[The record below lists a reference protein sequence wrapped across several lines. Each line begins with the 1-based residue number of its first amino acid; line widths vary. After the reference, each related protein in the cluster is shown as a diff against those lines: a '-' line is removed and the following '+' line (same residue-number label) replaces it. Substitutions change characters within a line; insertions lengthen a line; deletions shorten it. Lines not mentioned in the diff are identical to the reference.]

1 MSLLCLNNLILNSYI
16 ALKKIKMF
24 KRKFFL
30 KLGLEIIAIIIG
42 ISASFW
48 ISEISVERDKSIQRE
63 RVLKSILI
71 ESNDIKNYCDERIKI
86 WNQDIEIYNLLLNE
100 KLNIE
105 ILKNIAISKNRVEYN
120 LIYYR
125 DFDPPMNRYRSLVN
139 TGDLK
144 YVQSENIKEALTRLH
159 NLNFSK
165 VVSTVDYEKKIIELI
180 IDLITQE
187 NPKLFLKGNN
197 SKISF
202 ENYLKSL
209 HKFIQENEKLK
220 SNLIVQLKYFK
231 TRISSLK
238 FYILTLEELQYELSE
253 ILKVN

>member
-1 MSLLCLNNLILNSYI
+1 
-16 ALKKIKMF
+16 MF

-48 ISEISVERDKSIQRE
+48 ISEMSVERDKTIQRK

-71 ESNDIKNYCDERIKI
+71 ESNDIKDYCAERIKI
-86 WNQDIEIYNLLLNE
+86 WNQDIEIYNLILNE

-105 ILKNIAISKNRVEYN
+105 MLRNIAISKNRVEYN

-125 DFDPPMNRYRSLVN
+125 DFNPPMNRYRSLVN

-144 YVQSENIKEALTRLH
+144 FVRSENIKEVLTRLH

-165 VVSTVDYEKKIIELI
+165 VVSTVGYEKKIIELI

-187 NPKLFLKGNN
+187 NPKLFLKGND

-202 ENYLKSL
+202 ENYLRSL
-209 HKFIQENEKLK
+209 HKFIKENEKLK

-238 FYILTLEELQYELSE
+238 FYMLTLEELQYELNE
-253 ILKVN
+253 TLKAN

>member
-1 MSLLCLNNLILNSYI
+1 
-16 ALKKIKMF
+16 MF

-48 ISEISVERDKSIQRE
+48 ISEMSVERDKTTQRL
-63 RVLKSILI
+63 RVLKSILL
-71 ESNDIKNYCDERIKI
+71 ESNDIKDYCAERIKI
-86 WNQDIEIYNLLLNE
+86 WNQDIEIYNLILNE

-105 ILKNIAISKNRVEYN
+105 MLRNIAISKNRVEYN

-125 DFDPPMNRYRSLVN
+125 DFNPPMNRYRSLVN

-144 YVQSENIKEALTRLH
+144 FVRSENIKEVLTRLH

-165 VVSTVDYEKKIIELI
+165 VVSTVGYEKKIIELI

-187 NPKLFLKGNN
+187 NPKLFLKGND

-202 ENYLKSL
+202 ENYLRSL

-238 FYILTLEELQYELSE
+238 FYMLTLEELQYELNE
-253 ILKVN
+253 TIKVN

>member
-1 MSLLCLNNLILNSYI
+1 
-16 ALKKIKMF
+16 MF

-48 ISEISVERDKSIQRE
+48 ISEMSVERDKTTQRL
-63 RVLKSILI
+63 RVLKSILL
-71 ESNDIKNYCDERIKI
+71 ESNDIKDYCTERIKI
-86 WNQDIEIYNLLLNE
+86 WNQDIEIYKLILNE

-105 ILKNIAISKNRVEYN
+105 MLRNIAISKNRVEYN

-125 DFDPPMNRYRSLVN
+125 DFNPPMNRYRSLVN

-144 YVQSENIKEALTRLH
+144 FVRSENIKEVLTRLH

-187 NPKLFLKGNN
+187 NPKLFLKGND

-202 ENYLKSL
+202 ENYLRSL
-209 HKFIQENEKLK
+209 HKFIKENEKLK

-238 FYILTLEELQYELSE
+238 FYMLTLEELQYELNE
-253 ILKVN
+253 TLKAN

>member
-1 MSLLCLNNLILNSYI
+1 
-16 ALKKIKMF
+16 MF

-48 ISEISVERDKSIQRE
+48 ISEMSVERDKTTQRL
-63 RVLKSILI
+63 RVLKSILL
-71 ESNDIKNYCDERIKI
+71 ESNDIKDYCTERIKI
-86 WNQDIEIYNLLLNE
+86 WNQDIEIYNLILNE

-105 ILKNIAISKNRVEYN
+105 MLRNIAISKNRVEYN

-144 YVQSENIKEALTRLH
+144 FVRSENIKEVLTRLH

-187 NPKLFLKGNN
+187 NPKLFLKGND

-202 ENYLKSL
+202 ENYLRSL
-209 HKFIQENEKLK
+209 HKFIKENEKLK

-238 FYILTLEELQYELSE
+238 FYMLTLEELQYELNE
-253 ILKVN
+253 TLKAN

>member
-1 MSLLCLNNLILNSYI
+1 
-16 ALKKIKMF
+16 MF

-48 ISEISVERDKSIQRE
+48 ISEMSVERDKTIQRK

-71 ESNDIKNYCDERIKI
+71 ESNDIKDYCAERIKI
-86 WNQDIEIYNLLLNE
+86 WNQDIEIYKLILNE

-105 ILKNIAISKNRVEYN
+105 MLRNIAISKNRVEYN

-125 DFDPPMNRYRSLVN
+125 DFNPPMNRYRYLVN

-144 YVQSENIKEALTRLH
+144 FVRSENIKEVLTRLH

-187 NPKLFLKGNN
+187 NPKLFLKGND

-202 ENYLKSL
+202 ENYLRSL
-209 HKFIQENEKLK
+209 HKFIKENEKLK

-238 FYILTLEELQYELSE
+238 FYMLTLEELQYELNE
-253 ILKVN
+253 TIKVN

>member
-1 MSLLCLNNLILNSYI
+1 
-16 ALKKIKMF
+16 MF

-48 ISEISVERDKSIQRE
+48 INEISVERDKEIQKK
-63 RVLKSILI
+63 RVLNSILI
-71 ESNDIKNYCDERIKI
+71 ESDDIKSYCDERIKI
-86 WNQDIEIYNLLLNE
+86 WNQDIEIYNLLLNDELDIE
-100 KLNIE
+100 K
-105 ILKNIAISKNRVEYN
+105 LKNIAISKNRVEYN

-125 DFDPPMNRYRSLVN
+125 DFDPPMNRYTSTIN

-144 YVQSENIKEALTRLH
+144 YIESENIKEVLTRLH
-159 NLNFSK
+159 NLNFNK
-165 VVSTVDYEKKIIELI
+165 VLSTVDYEKKIIELI
-180 IDLITQE
+180 IELITE
-187 NPKLFLKGNN
+187 DNPSLFLKGNN

-202 ENYLKSL
+202 DNYLKSL

-231 TRISSLK
+231 TRVSSLRL
-238 FYILTLEELQYELSE
+238 YMLTLDELRYELKN

>member
-1 MSLLCLNNLILNSYI
+1 
-16 ALKKIKMF
+16 MF

-48 ISEISVERDKSIQRE
+48 ISEMSVERDKTIQRK

-71 ESNDIKNYCDERIKI
+71 ESNDIKDYCAERIKI
-86 WNQDIEIYNLLLNE
+86 WNQDIEIYKLILNE

-105 ILKNIAISKNRVEYN
+105 MLRNIAISKNRVEYN

-125 DFDPPMNRYRSLVN
+125 DFNPPMNRYRSLVN

-144 YVQSENIKEALTRLH
+144 FVRSENIKEVLTRLH

-187 NPKLFLKGNN
+187 NPKLFLKGND

-202 ENYLKSL
+202 ENYLRSL

-238 FYILTLEELQYELSE
+238 FYMLTLEELQYELNE
-253 ILKVN
+253 TIKVN

>member
-1 MSLLCLNNLILNSYI
+1 
-16 ALKKIKMF
+16 MF

-48 ISEISVERDKSIQRE
+48 ISEMSVERDKTTQRL
-63 RVLKSILI
+63 RVLKSILL
-71 ESNDIKNYCDERIKI
+71 ESNDIKDYCAERIKI
-86 WNQDIEIYNLLLNE
+86 WNQDIEIYKLILNE

-105 ILKNIAISKNRVEYN
+105 MLRNIAISKNRVEYN

-125 DFDPPMNRYRSLVN
+125 DFNPPMNRYRSLVN

-144 YVQSENIKEALTRLH
+144 FVRSENIKEVLTRLH

-165 VVSTVDYEKKIIELI
+165 VVSTVGYEKKIIELI

-187 NPKLFLKGNN
+187 NPKLFLKGND

-202 ENYLKSL
+202 ENYLRSL
-209 HKFIQENEKLK
+209 HKFIKENEKLK

-238 FYILTLEELQYELSE
+238 FYMLTLEELQYELNE
-253 ILKVN
+253 TLKAN

>member
-1 MSLLCLNNLILNSYI
+1 
-16 ALKKIKMF
+16 MF
-24 KRKFFL
+24 KKKFFF

-48 ISEISVERDKSIQRE
+48 ISELSVERDKEIQRE
-63 RVLKSILI
+63 RVLNSILI
-71 ESNDIKNYCDERIKI
+71 ESEDIKKYCDERIKI
-86 WNQDIEIYNLLLNE
+86 WNQDIDIYNLLLNNKLSIE
-100 KLNIE
+100 KL
-105 ILKNIAISKNRVEYN
+105 KKVAISKNRVEYN

-125 DFDPPMNRYRSLVN
+125 DFDPPMNRYKSTIN

-144 YVQSENIKEALTRLH
+144 FIQSENIKEVLTRLH
-159 NLNFSK
+159 NLNFTK

-180 IDLITQE
+180 IDLITKE
-187 NPKLFLKGNN
+187 NPSLFLKGNDP
-197 SKISF
+197 KISF
-202 ENYLKSL
+202 DSYLKTL

-238 FYILTLEELQYELSE
+238 LYMLTLEELQYNLKN